1 MQFAYPKEKVSQPR
15 AADAVIT
22 EVKTGM
28 ADKQLIFDDQARASL
43 MRGVEEL
50 GRVVGLTL
58 GPSGRNVLLNRMWS
72 LPVVCSDGV
81 TIAKEVELPDVYEN
95 MGAQL
100 VKEAAAKT
108 NDVVGDGTT
117 TSVVLAQS
125 MVREGF
131 MNIAAGANGI
141 SLKSGIDRAV
151 AAVVSEVNG
160 ISLPVENREQVA
172 RIAALSAHEESIAD
186 LIAEAMDKVGR
197 EGVITIEESK
207 SMTDELDFVEGM
219 RLDRGYLS
227 PHFVTD
233 AERMEV
239 SLDQPLVLITDTKVS
254 SVNDIVPTLEK
265 VAQAGGRPLAI
276 IAEDVDGEALATLV
290 VNKLRGTISCVAVK
304 APGFGDRRKAL
315 LEDIAIMTGATVI
328 SNDTGLSLDAV
339 EFEHLGSARRILAL
353 KDETTIVEGHGAPE
367 ATESRV
373 AQIRVQVEETT
384 SDYDREKLQERLA
397 ALVGGVAVIR
407 VGAAT
412 EPEMNERKSRTE
424 DALSATRAAVEEGI
438 VPGGGVTLVRAEQ
451 ALEDLQNSLSGD
463 VALGVRLVRHALS
476 APLQLISANAGHPGQ
491 VVLDKVRDGEGD
503 WGFDA
508 EKGEFTHL
516 IQAGI
521 IDPAKVTRSA
531 LQNAGSIAGML
542 LTTQAVVAEIPEF
555 KPLPA
560 DVHDFMHD

>member
-1 MQFAYPKEKVSQPR
+1 
-15 AADAVIT
+15 
-22 EVKTGM
+22 M
-28 ADKQLIFDDQARASL
+28 ADKQLIFDDQARSSL

-81 TIAKEVELPDVYEN
+81 TIAKEIELPDVYEN

-117 TSVVLAQS
+117 TSVVLARAI
-125 MVREGF
+125 VRQGF
-131 MNIAAGANGI
+131 MNIAAGANGMG
-141 SLKSGIDRAV
+141 LKAGIDKAV
-151 AAVVSEVNG
+151 NAVVAEIG
-160 ISLPVENREQVA
+160 DISIPVENRDQVA
-172 RIAALSAHEESIAD
+172 RVAALSAHEESIAQ

-207 SMTDELDFVEGM
+207 SMSDELDFVEGM

-233 AERMEV
+233 AQRMEV
-239 SLDQPLVLITDTKVS
+239 TLEEPFVLITDTKVS

-290 VNKLRGTISCVAVK
+290 VNKLRGTISCVAIK

-315 LEDIAIMTGATVI
+315 LEDIAVMTGATVI
-328 SNDTGLSLDAV
+328 SSDTGLSLDAV
-339 EFEHLGSARRILAL
+339 EIDHLGSARRILAV
-353 KDETTIVEGHGAPE
+353 KDETTIVEGRGAPE
-367 ATESRV
+367 ATEARV

-438 VPGGGVTLVRAEQ
+438 VPGGGVTLIRSER
-451 ALEDLQNSLSGD
+451 ALEDLQATLTGD
-463 VALGVRLVRHALS
+463 EALGARLIRDALS
-476 APLQLISANAGHPGQ
+476 APLELIAENAGHPGQ
-491 VVLDKVRDGEGD
+491 VVLDKVREGEGD

-516 IQAGI
+516 VPAGI

-531 LQNAGSIAGML
+531 LQNAGSISGML

-560 DVHDFMHD
+560 DVQDFMHD

>member
-1 MQFAYPKEKVSQPR
+1 
-15 AADAVIT
+15 
-22 EVKTGM
+22 M

-125 MVREGF
+125 MVKEGF
-131 MNIAAGANGI
+131 MNIAAGANGM

-151 AAVVSEVNG
+151 AAVVSEING

-233 AERMEV
+233 AQRMEV
-239 SLDQPLVLITDTKVS
+239 SLDQPLVLITDSKVS

-265 VAQAGGRPLAI
+265 VAQAGARPLAI

-290 VNKLRGTISCVAVK
+290 VNKLRGTISCVAIK

-339 EFEHLGSARRILAL
+339 EFEHLGSARRILTL

-367 ATESRV
+367 ATEARV

-438 VPGGGVTLVRAEQ
+438 VPGGGVTLVRAAQ
-451 ALEDLQNSLSGD
+451 ALEDLQNSRSGD
-463 VALGVRLVRHALS
+463 EALGVRLVRHALS

-491 VVLDKVRDGEGD
+491 VVLDKVREGEGD

-542 LTTQAVVAEIPEF
+542 LTTQAVVAEIPEY

-560 DVHDFMHD
+560 DVQDFMHD